1 MKPAV
6 NIHKLIKKL
15 QVEPGAD
22 MDRKV
27 HNRITKALEKWKKTN
42 SADNRPNFWR
52 MIMKSRITKIATAAV
67 LVLIVVLLLNF
78 LDKSAVPAYALEHT
92 IQANNTL
99 RYLHTKYFE
108 GERDDVAKECWLE
121 FDESG
126 RTKNLRINWSEWFTG
141 AAGAVIVW
149 NENET
154 KIWNP
159 KKNSLTIFNDEIYT
173 SRVHEMKEG
182 DDPKLIVEQ
191 LHDQNAKGLVKIEID
206 ESGNKEDPIV
216 VTVTYLPDNP
226 KSSGRKVLFVDRG
239 TYFTTKMELYVLRE
253 GEYTYLGVIK
263 YLDSNVPIDEQ
274 MFSLADEV
282 PKDAR
287 IIDISTQDIGLAQG
301 DLTDEEI
308 AAKVVQGFIEA
319 LIAKDYTKAGLI
331 CGELLPAKV
340 EKGWGRLNILRLIS
354 VDKPVRPEKLNRM
367 LPRRLR
373 VPCTIEIEKDGRIIR
388 HSRSFPTC
396 TVIGKRQN
404 WQIGGGD

>member
-1 MKPAV
+1 MKPAD
-6 NIHKLIKKL
+6 NIHKLIKRL
-15 QVEPGAD
+15 QVEPSAD

-27 HNRITKALEKWKKTN
+27 HSRITKALEKWKKIK
-42 SADNRPNFWR
+42 SADTQPNSWK
-52 MIMKSRITKIATAAV
+52 IIINSKITKIATAAV
-67 LVLIVVLLLNF
+67 LILAVVLLINF
-78 LDKSAVPAYALEHT
+78 MDKSVTPAYALEHM

-99 RYLHTKYFE
+99 RYLHTQYFH
-108 GERDDVAKECWLE
+108 GQRDDVAKECWLE

-126 RTKNLRINWSEWFTG
+126 RTKNLRIIWSEPFG
-141 AAGAVIVW
+141 KGGVVVW

-154 KIWNP
+154 KIWSS
-159 KKNSLTIFNDEIYT
+159 KNNTLTIFNDEIYT

-216 VTVTYLPDNP
+216 VSVTYLPDNP
-226 KSSGRKVLFVDRG
+226 KYSGRKVLFVDRS
-239 TYFTTKMELYVLRE
+239 TYLTTKMELYALKE
-253 GEYTYLGVIK
+253 GEYTYVGVIK
-263 YLDSNVPIDEQ
+263 YFDSNVPIDER
-274 MFSLADEV
+274 MFSLADEIQ
-282 PKDAR
+282 KDVR
-287 IIDISTQDIGLAQG
+287 VIDIRTLDIGLAQG

-308 AAKVVQGFIEA
+308 AAKVVQEFIEA
-319 LIAKDYTKAGLI
+319 LIAKDYTRAGLV

-373 VPCTIEIEKDGRIIR
+373 VPCTIEIEKDGRIIQ
-388 HSRSFPTC
+388 HSRSFSAC

-404 WQIGGGD
+404 WQITGSN